1 MAATDRDVSPRRGH
15 PALVL
20 VLGLLGCDA
29 GGDDDAS
36 LAETTQA
43 GSTGDETTAT
53 PPEPDALDPE
63 EAEAWQLATFE
74 AEVLPMLSTRCS
86 GCHSRVA
93 AQLGLVLGPAAEVS
107 SAEILRGLVD
117 HEAVAAPLS
126 LVEPGRPEASWLRLK
141 LTGEFDAVACNG
153 GCGGPMPPA
162 GEPVTAAELEA
173 LTRWITTMEP
183 TP

>member
-1 MAATDRDVSPRRGH
+1 MAATEQRTTSRCGRPLLL
-15 PALVL
+15 ALA
-20 VLGLLGCDA
+20 LGMIACD
-29 GGDDDAS
+29 GDDGES
-36 LAETTQA
+36 LAETTTA
-43 GSTGDETTAT
+43 ASAGDETSGSS
-53 PPEPDALDPE
+53 PEPDALDPE
-63 EAEAWQLATFE
+63 AAEAWQLATFE

-86 GCHSRVA
+86 GCHGRVA

>member
-1 MAATDRDVSPRRGH
+1 MAATERHTTTRRGL
-15 PALVL
+15 PMILAVA
-20 VLGLLGCDA
+20 LGLLACDD
-29 GGDDDAS
+29 GDDDSS
-36 LAETTQA
+36 LAETSAA
-43 GSTGDETTAT
+43 GSTGDETTGGS
-53 PPEPDALDPE
+53 PEPDALAPE

-93 AQLGLVLGPAAEVS
+93 AQLGLVLGPAGEVS
-107 SAEILRGLVD
+107 SAEILRGLVEQ
-117 HEAVAAPLS
+117 EAVAAPLS

-141 LTGEFDAVACNG
+141 LTDEFDAVACNG

-162 GEPVTAAELEA
+162 GEPVTEAELEA